1 MPGFVA
7 EQNGTIAS
15 CEQRGLLTGCGD
27 GDCACVGSQS
37 AVVEFG
43 KFTDAVADAGTD
55 SQRPEHTA
63 WAKLNILRASRSLK
77 ALHVLFSS
85 PCKEKEFVKVTLP
98 REFRFAQWQ
107 IRILSQLAWRKRAQ
121 RHNGYACLDSQ
132 GLQRLRGSRLLLGDR
147 QTGKPSQADGRCTA
161 GLGVGCV
168 WPQVK
173 IVFREEDPAAVF
185 SDKRVI
191 VGEFT
196 AGIIHLEASAAG
208 DQHGRDAVV
217 IQGGCE
223 FVESGNH
230 LPPSGNQVIDG
241 DVQDEGSLMQTVL
254 RCSRFHL
261 SGD

>member
-7 EQNGTIAS
+7 EQNGAVAS
-15 CEQRGLLTGCGD
+15 REQRGLLTGCGD

-43 KFTDAVADAGTD
+43 EFADAVADAGTD

-63 WAKLNILRASRSLK
+63 LAKLNILRASRCLK
-77 ALHVLFSS
+77 ALYVLLSG
-85 PCKEKEFVKVTLP
+85 PCKEKEFVKVALP
-98 REFRFAQWQ
+98 RQFCLAQRQ
-107 IRILSQLAWRKRAQ
+107 IRILSQLAGRKRAQ
-121 RHNGYACLDSQ
+121 RHNGYACLGSQ
-132 GLQRLRGSRLLLGDR
+132 GLQRLRGSRLLLGDG
-147 QTGKPSQADGRCTA
+147 QTSKPSQADGRCTA

-173 IVFREEDPAAVF
+173 IVFREEDPAAAF

-196 AGIIHLEASAAG
+196 AGIIHLEAGAAG
-208 DQHGRDAVV
+208 DQHGGDAVV
-217 IQGGCE
+217 IQGGRE

-230 LPPSGNQVIDG
+230 LPSCGNQVING
-241 DVQDEGSLMQTVL
+241 DVQDEGSLVQTVL
-254 RCSRFHL
+254 RYSRLHL